1 MRGGVRKSI
10 KKIIPSS
17 LKRLIIDMRNRFFDG
32 YAVKS
37 YSQEGEDL
45 ILKRFFESGK
55 SETGFYVDVGAY
67 HPFRFSNTYF
77 FYKKGWRG
85 INIDATP
92 GCMRLFNKIRQRD
105 LNLEYAIS
113 ESKEALPYYMFKDA
127 ALNTFSKEL
136 VDNYI
141 KNGHILLR
149 EEMIKIYPL
158 SKILDDYL
166 DRGTKIDFMSVDA
179 EGFDLQVLKS
189 NDWDKYRP
197 IVILVES
204 LDFDLVSS
212 DSSEIY
218 EYLTGIGYKLF
229 AKTINTLFFKKT
241 N

>member
-1 MRGGVRKSI
+1 
-10 KKIIPSS
+10 
-17 LKRLIIDMRNRFFDG
+17 
-32 YAVKS
+32 
-37 YSQEGEDL
+37 L